1 MMSRVMSYNRFHLID
16 KFLHFVDNK
25 SLDENYEK
33 IAKIKPIYQYLF
45 ERFRTLY
52 IPERDISI
60 DESLLLWKGRLS
72 WKQYIPNKRARF
84 GLKSFVLCESSTG
97 YIWNGKLYTGKE
109 LTADLD
115 RNYGQFHYMGTKI
128 IVDLMSDALLDKGY
142 RLHIDNWYTSF
153 EVVKHLLDHK
163 TNCIGT
169 LRKDRKGI
177 PKDVVGPKKIKANER
192 IVRYEERTGIM
203 CTRWKDKKDVYMMS
217 SCITNDT
224 VNVMRAG
231 KPKDIPLVVHMYNQ
245 SMGGVDRSD
254 QMLTTYE
261 AERKRI
267 KKWYKIFFLC
277 TLLVVLH
284 SMLTLSAKS
293 WVIIAHH

>member
-1 MMSRVMSYNRFHLID
+1 MIATQRNLYAEQFMEGKTFNQSSRFLKWTPVTINEIKVYIALVLYRGVIWKPSYEFYYMTDPIFSTPMMSRVMSYNRFHLID

-25 SLDENYEK
+25 SLDKKYEK

-84 GLKSFVLCESSTG
+84 GLKSFVLCESSTE
-97 YIWNGKLYTGKE
+97 YIWNGKLCTGKE

-115 RNYGQFHYMGTKI
+115 QNYGQFHYMGTKI
-128 IVDLMSDALLDKGY
+128 IVDLMNDALLDKGY

-169 LRKDRKGI
+169 L
-177 PKDVVGPKKIKANER
+177 
-192 IVRYEERTGIM
+192 
-203 CTRWKDKKDVYMMS
+203 
-217 SCITNDT
+217 
-224 VNVMRAG
+224 
-231 KPKDIPLVVHMYNQ
+231 
-245 SMGGVDRSD
+245 
-254 QMLTTYE
+254 
-261 AERKRI
+261 
-267 KKWYKIFFLC
+267 
-277 TLLVVLH
+277 
-284 SMLTLSAKS
+284 
-293 WVIIAHH
+293 